1 MLRDAFY
8 KELEEYDI
16 NYRTAESM
24 YEIIK
29 NNKEYL
35 KLSDEDIAS
44 SYRKWYSCFG
54 KHPDDV
60 AEYSKTSV
68 IVFHIIKKFIVS
80 GGTLDNETS
89 LYTPWG
95 DEYIGLW
102 HEPTETEV
110 MIKPLTEDVDIFELK
125 RRLNC
130 VLTNKYKIT
139 IRGFLCPVCG
149 SPYNVGGGCWTCGT
163 IIRDYNMIANNCE
176 LASKE
181 DLLKW

>member
-16 NYRTAESM
+16 NYRTAGSM

-35 KLSDEDIAS
+35 NLSDEDIAS
-44 SYRKWYSCFG
+44 SYSKWYSCFG
-54 KHPDDV
+54 EHPDDV

-68 IVFHIIKKFIVS
+68 IVFHIIKKFITS
-80 GGTLDNETS
+80 GGTLDDETS

-102 HEPTETEV
+102 HEPTQTEV

-130 VLTNKYKIT
+130 VLTSKYKIT

-149 SPYNVGGGCWTCGT
+149 SHYELGETCSICGT
-163 IIRDYNMIANNCE
+163 IIRDYDIIINNCE
-176 LASKE
+176 LAPKE
-181 DLLKW
+181 DLLK

>member
-8 KELEEYDI
+8 KELDKYDI
-16 NYRTAESM
+16 NLRTAGSM

-44 SYRKWYSCFG
+44 AYRKWYSSFG
-54 KHPDDV
+54 EHPDDV
-60 AEYSKTSV
+60 DEYSKTSV
-68 IVFHIIKKFIVS
+68 IVFHIIKKFITS
-80 GGTLDNETS
+80 GGTLDDETS

-102 HEPTETEV
+102 HEPTQTEV

-130 VLTNKYKIT
+130 VLTSKYKIT

-149 SPYNVGGGCWTCGT
+149 SNYEFGETCRICGT
-163 IIRDYNMIANNCE
+163 IIRDYSMIVNNCE

-181 DLLKW
+181 DLLK

>member
-1 MLRDAFY
+1 MLKDAFY
-8 KELEEYDI
+8 KELYKYDI
-16 NYRTAESM
+16 NWRTAGSM

-35 KLSDEDIAS
+35 KLSDDDVS
-44 SYRKWYSCFG
+44 SAYRKWYSSFDE
-54 KHPDDV
+54 HPDDV

-68 IVFHIIKKFIVS
+68 IVFHIIKKFITS
-80 GGTLDNETS
+80 GGTLDDETS

-102 HEPTETEV
+102 HEPTQTEV

-130 VLTNKYKIT
+130 VLTSKYKIT

-149 SPYNVGGGCWTCGT
+149 SPYNIGDDCGTCGT